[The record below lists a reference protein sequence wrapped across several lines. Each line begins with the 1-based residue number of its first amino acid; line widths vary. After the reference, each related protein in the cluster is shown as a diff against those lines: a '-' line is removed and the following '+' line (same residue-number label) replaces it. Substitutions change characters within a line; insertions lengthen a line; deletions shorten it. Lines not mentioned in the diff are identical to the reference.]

1 MGLSG
6 PTCVSRSLSEA
17 ASIEILQAKD
27 SHISAP
33 GAVEVEAGMNCRSRG
48 PVRRT
53 DGVRAIANLRLHTV
67 VKRYDV
73 HQRRTISVREISFLA
88 TGKLEWGVDYWNQL
102 RLFIQIAETGSMS
115 RAAEALGQSNAAA
128 SRYLAELE
136 RRLSV
141 RLVERNTRRLWL
153 TESGEA
159 FYTRCKSA
167 VAEIEEAETA
177 AAAATAHVAGNLRV
191 TGPLS
196 FCMIHIGPLLPLFR
210 QRYPDV
216 IVEVIAANRYDNI
229 IDSGIDVAFRT
240 RYAEPDSS
248 ITVRRLARTSRA
260 IVASPSYLA
269 RRGTPTHP
277 DDLDEHDFLTYLH
290 TTYPKDLHFER
301 DGETITK
308 TIRGVASANEA
319 QILRQAALG
328 GLGMLVQ
335 PNYLHYDDV
344 RAGSLVRV
352 LRDWKLPSIDINI
365 AYPSSSYLPARSRAF
380 IDFVIEHFRAMKFEQ
395 KWTDRFA
402 EAGS

>member
-1 MGLSG
+1 M
-6 PTCVSRSLSEA
+6 
-17 ASIEILQAKD
+17 
-27 SHISAP
+27 SARQI
-33 GAVEVEAGMNCRSRG
+33 C
-48 PVRRT
+48 
-53 DGVRAIANLRLHTV
+53 
-67 VKRYDV
+67 
-73 HQRRTISVREISFLA
+73 FLA
-88 TGKLEWGVDYWNQL
+88 AGKLEWELDYWNQL

-115 RAAEALGQSNAAA
+115 KAAEALGQSNAAA

-159 FYTRCKSA
+159 FYARCKSA
-167 VAEIEEAETA
+167 VTELEEAAAA
-177 AAAATAHVAGNLRV
+177 AAAATSHVAGNLRV

-196 FCMIHIGPLLPLFR
+196 FCMAHIGPLLPAFR

-216 IVEVIAANRYDNI
+216 TVDVIAANRYDNI

-269 RRGTPTHP
+269 KFGTPTHP
-277 DDLDEHDFLTYLH
+277 DDLDRHHFLTYLH
-290 TTYPKDLHFER
+290 ATYPKDLHFKR

-328 GLGMLVQ
+328 GMGMLVQ
-335 PNYLHYDDV
+335 PNYLHYEDV
-344 RAGSLVRV
+344 REGSLVRV
-352 LRDWKLPSIDINI
+352 LSDWILPSMDINI

-380 IDFVIEHFRAMKFEQ
+380 IDFVIAHFKVMRFEQ
-395 KWTDRFA
+395 KWTD
-402 EAGS
+402 